1 MVADILMALTI
12 SLCLELFGSMG
23 KTMKRIFIA
32 VCCLTVI
39 VAYFCTGNTINFLGT
54 MDFGIW
60 VLFVI
65 VFSTILSF
73 IEQRLIRFFKD
84 NGQKSKIY

>member
-23 KTMKRIFIA
+23 KTMKHILIT
-32 VCCLTVI
+32 VCCVTLI
-39 VAYFCTGNTINFLGT
+39 VAYFCAGNTINFLGT
-54 MDFGIW
+54 MDFGVW

-73 IEQRLIRFFKD
+73 LERRLVRLLKNKEQQ
-84 NGQKSKIY
+84 NKIC